1 MNQTIKQKWITA
13 LRSGKFTQ
21 ITGTMRVSKYECCA
35 LGVLCTVAGAKWKKY
50 QNKMTD
56 KTKHYYL
63 VGINGQPTTRA
74 VLDENMVLI
83 LGLTPREIGHTTTLI
98 QMNDAGWTF
107 DQIADEIEEAFL

>member
-21 ITGTMRVSKYECCA
+21 ITGTMRVSKYECCV
-35 LGVLCTVAGAKWKKY
+35 LGVLCTVAGAKWKKH

-63 VGINGQPTTRA
+63 VGVNGQPTTRS
-74 VLDENMVLI
+74 VLMSFTRKPSATEIIKPNSQNIVLFE
-83 LGLTPREIGHTTTLI
+83 T
-98 QMNDAGWTF
+98 
-107 DQIADEIEEAFL
+107 